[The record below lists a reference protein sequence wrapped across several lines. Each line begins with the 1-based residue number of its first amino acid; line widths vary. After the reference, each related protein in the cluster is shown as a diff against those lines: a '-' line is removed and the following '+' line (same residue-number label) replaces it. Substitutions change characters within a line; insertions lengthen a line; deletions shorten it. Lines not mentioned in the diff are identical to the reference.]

1 MNRTVLKEVEFPR
14 EERTMSHSI
23 IGLQQSLERINT
35 LPAMPV
41 IAQKMLALALNTDEG
56 ETQLLKLIAQDPQI
70 SAKIIGLSNSSL
82 FGVPGTISSISD
94 AAMFLGLTQV
104 KSIAIGMA
112 TLSALTKPPEGKF
125 KSTDLWAHSIA
136 IATTM
141 RAIARHIPARNRP
154 MDDQIFLSGL
164 LHDIGYNVLSFIAKD
179 ISDTLY
185 ERLSTASGISLLE
198 IERELLGTHH
208 GEIGAQLAAH
218 WGLPAEII
226 AVIRYHHI
234 PDHTNAEAG
243 QSLVKLVNIAE
254 KMLPDFANAE
264 HTTQSITGQEC
275 TDLGIDPSKADA
287 ITEEIGIVAEQAK
300 QLASTV

>member
-1 MNRTVLKEVEFPR
+1 
-14 EERTMSHSI
+14 MSNSI
-23 IGLQQSLERINT
+23 IDLQQSLERINT

-56 ETQLLKLIAQDPQI
+56 ETQLLKLVAQDPQI

-112 TLSALTKPPEGKF
+112 TLSALAKPPEGKF
-125 KSTDLWAHSIA
+125 KSTDLWAHSMA
-136 IATTM
+136 IATMM

-164 LHDIGYNVLSFIAKD
+164 LHDIGYNVLNFIAKD

-185 ERLSTASGISLLE
+185 EKLNTASGISLLE
-198 IERELLGTHH
+198 IEHELLGTHH

-226 AVIRYHHI
+226 AVIRYHHR
-234 PDHTNAEAG
+234 PDHANAEVG
-243 QSLVKLVNIAE
+243 QPLVKLVNIAE
-254 KMLPDFANAE
+254 KILPEFANVE
-264 HTTQSITGQEC
+264 HTTQLITEQDC
-275 TDLGIDPSKADA
+275 IDLGIDASKLDT
-287 ITEEIGIVAEQAK
+287 IIEDIGIVAEQTK
-300 QLASTV
+300 QLADIV